1 MLTKEERLKLTPQED
16 YDYIKANLAVT
27 REDLLKAGI
36 AKEDIDDRIDIL
48 TEMVRM
54 DYLPNEKKSLLKEI
68 SPSKKNEELM
78 MA

>member
-36 AKEDIDDRIDIL
+36 AKEDADDRIDIL

>member
-36 AKEDIDDRIDIL
+36 AKEDVDDRIDTL
-48 TEMVRM
+48 VEMVRM
-54 DYLPNEKKSLLKEI
+54 GHLPNEKKSLLKEI
-68 SPSKKNEELM
+68 SPGKKNEELM

>member
-1 MLTKEERLKLTPQED
+1 MIYGEERLKLTPQED

-36 AKEDIDDRIDIL
+36 AKEDVDDRIDTL
-48 TEMVRM
+48 VEMVRM
-54 DYLPNEKKSLLKEI
+54 NYLPNEKKSLLKEI
-68 SPSKKNEELM
+68 SPGKKNEELM